1 MKNFL
6 LIIRGE
12 GPTDSSPEQMQ
23 QMLEDYKQWAGSLGE
38 AYVDGQRLENTG
50 VLLESKDTITTDGP
64 FLEAKEIIAG
74 YVIVQTGDFEQAV
87 DIAKNCPLAD
97 HCQIEV
103 RPVLSLPN

>member
-6 LIIRGE
+6 LIIRGA

-23 QMLEDYKQWAGSLGE
+23 QMLMDYKNWASSLGA
-38 AYVDGQRLENTG
+38 AYVDGQRLEDNG
-50 VLLESKDTITTDGP
+50 VMVESKSTITTDGP
-64 FLEAKEIIAG
+64 FLESKEIIAG
-74 YVIVQTGDFEQAV
+74 YVIVQADDFDGAV
-87 DIAKNCPLAD
+87 DIAKNCPLID